1 MNTIDFLLQ
10 LAIILLASKFLGLLM
25 KKLGL
30 PQVLGFI
37 LAGILIGPSIW
48 GAIFGER
55 AFEGWLFPIQNTEG
69 SPLGTF
75 AEIGVV
81 LVMFSAGLET
91 DLREI
96 RRTGIKAFL
105 IAMGGVLLPLAL
117 GFGVGLIFLP
127 GQWADAFFVGVILT
141 ATSVGIT
148 VETLKE
154 LGKLKSEVGTVIMS
168 AAIIDDVI
176 GIIILTI
183 ALNFGGGS
191 GDVSPVIAAI
201 NPGGS
206 PVISIVWMLAFFV
219 VAVGLGFPISWLFRK
234 MEQHTRNTHRM
245 PIFSLAVC
253 FLYAFLADRVFGVA
267 DITGAYI
274 AGVILSTNHRTAEYV
289 DKKIEVNSYVLF
301 GPVFFAN
308 IGIRI
313 SFDGMNLQVLLFGI
327 LFVIAGILGKLI
339 GCGGLSKA
347 FGYSWKDSARIGVG
361 MIARGE
367 VALIVTQKGIEAGLI
382 DEKYLAIVVLLVLV
396 SSVLLPILM
405 KLLYRGE
412 DPLPPLAGNNNSG
425 EIGGDKDPKSNEI
438 PAMDS
443 PK

>member
-25 KKLGL
+25 KRLGL

-48 GAIFGER
+48 ETIFGNG
-55 AFEGWLFPIQNTEG
+55 AFDGWLFPIQNTED

-105 IAMGGVLLPLAL
+105 IAMGGVFLPLSL

-127 GQWADAFFVGVILT
+127 GQWMDAFFVGVILT

-148 VETLKE
+148 VETLRE

-176 GIIILTI
+176 GIIVLTI

-191 GDVSPVIAAI
+191 GEVSPVLALI
-201 NPGGS
+201 NPDGNA
-206 PVISIVWMLAFFV
+206 VVSIVWMLAFFV
-219 VAVGLGFPISWLFRK
+219 VAIGLGFPISWLFRK
-234 MEQHTRNTHRM
+234 MEEHTRNTHRM

-274 AGVILSTNHRTAEYV
+274 AGVVLSTNHRTAEYV

-313 SFDGMNLQVLLFGI
+313 SFDGMNLQVLLFGV
-327 LFVIAGILGKLI
+327 LFVLAGIIGKSI
-339 GCGGLSKA
+339 GCGGLSRA

-382 DEKYLAIVVLLVLV
+382 AEKYLAIVVLLVLV
-396 SSVLLPILM
+396 SSILLPILM
-405 KLLYRGE
+405 KVLYKGE
-412 DPLPPLAGNNNSG
+412 DALPPLAENKTL
-425 EIGGDKDPKSNEI
+425 EEKS
-438 PAMDS
+438 A
-443 PK
+443 

>member
-25 KKLGL
+25 KRLGL

-48 GAIFGER
+48 ETIFGNG
-55 AFEGWLFPIQNTEG
+55 AFDGWLFPIQNTED

-105 IAMGGVLLPLAL
+105 IAMGGVFLPLLL

-127 GQWADAFFVGVILT
+127 GQWMDAFFVGVILT

-148 VETLKE
+148 VETLRE

-176 GIIILTI
+176 GIIVLTI

-191 GDVSPVIAAI
+191 GEVSPVLALI
-201 NPGGS
+201 NPDGNA
-206 PVISIVWMLAFFV
+206 VVSIVWMLAFFV

-234 MEQHTRNTHRM
+234 MEEHTRNTHRM

-274 AGVILSTNHRTAEYV
+274 AGVVLSTNHRTAEYV

-327 LFVIAGILGKLI
+327 LFVLAGIIGKLI
-339 GCGGLSKA
+339 GCGGLSKV

-382 DEKYLAIVVLLVLV
+382 AEKYLAIVVLLVLV
-396 SSVLLPILM
+396 SSILLPILM
-405 KLLYRGE
+405 KVLYKGG
-412 DPLPPLAGNNNSG
+412 DALPPLAENKTL
-425 EIGGDKDPKSNEI
+425 EEKS
-438 PAMDS
+438 A
-443 PK
+443 

>member
-25 KKLGL
+25 KRLGL

-48 GAIFGER
+48 ETIFGNG
-55 AFEGWLFPIQNTEG
+55 AFDGWLFPIQNTED

-105 IAMGGVLLPLAL
+105 IAMGGVFLPLSL

-127 GQWADAFFVGVILT
+127 GQWMDAFFVGVILT

-148 VETLKE
+148 VETLRE

-176 GIIILTI
+176 GIIVLTI

-191 GDVSPVIAAI
+191 GEVSPVLALI
-201 NPGGS
+201 NPDGNA
-206 PVISIVWMLAFFV
+206 VVSIVWMLAFFV
-219 VAVGLGFPISWLFRK
+219 VAIGLGFPISWLFRK
-234 MEQHTRNTHRM
+234 MEEHTRNTHRM

-274 AGVILSTNHRTAEYV
+274 AGVVLSTNHRTAEYV

-313 SFDGMNLQVLLFGI
+313 SFDGMNLQVLLFGV
-327 LFVIAGILGKLI
+327 LFVLAGIIGKLI
-339 GCGGLSKA
+339 GCGGLSRA

-382 DEKYLAIVVLLVLV
+382 AEKYLAIVVLLVLV
-396 SSVLLPILM
+396 SSILLPILM
-405 KLLYRGE
+405 KVLYKGE
-412 DPLPPLAGNNNSG
+412 DALPPLAENKTL
-425 EIGGDKDPKSNEI
+425 EEKS
-438 PAMDS
+438 A
-443 PK
+443 

>member
-25 KKLGL
+25 KRLGL

-37 LAGILIGPSIW
+37 LAGILIGPSVW
-48 GAIFGER
+48 EAIFGNG
-55 AFEGWLFPIQNTEG
+55 AFDGWLFPIQNTED

-105 IAMGGVLLPLAL
+105 IAMGGVFLPLAL

-127 GQWADAFFVGVILT
+127 GQWMDAFFVGVILT

-148 VETLKE
+148 VETLRE

-176 GIIILTI
+176 GIIVLTI

-191 GDVSPVIAAI
+191 GEVSPVLALI
-201 NPGGS
+201 NPDGNA
-206 PVISIVWMLAFFV
+206 VVSIVWMLAFFV
-219 VAVGLGFPISWLFRK
+219 VAIGLGFLISWLFRK
-234 MEQHTRNTHRM
+234 MEEHTRNTHRM

-274 AGVILSTNHRTAEYV
+274 AGVVLSTNHRTAEYV

-313 SFDGMNLQVLLFGI
+313 SFDGMSLQVLLFGI
-327 LFVIAGILGKLI
+327 LFVLAGIIGKLI
-339 GCGGLSKA
+339 GCGGLSRA

-382 DEKYLAIVVLLVLV
+382 AEKYLAIVVLLVLV
-396 SSVLLPILM
+396 SSILLPILM
-405 KLLYRGE
+405 KVLYKGE
-412 DPLPPLAGNNNSG
+412 DSLPPLAENKML
-425 EIGGDKDPKSNEI
+425 EEKSV
-438 PAMDS
+438 
-443 PK
+443 

>member
-1 MNTIDFLLQ
+1 MNTLDFLLQ
-10 LAIILLASKFLGLLM
+10 LAIILLAAKFLGLLM

-37 LAGILIGPSIW
+37 LAGVLIGPSIW
-48 GAIFGER
+48 GAIFGNDT
-55 AFEGWLFPIQNTEG
+55 FEGWLFPIQNTAD

-91 DLREI
+91 DLKEI
-96 RRTGIKAFL
+96 RRTGLKAFL

-127 GQWADAFFVGVILT
+127 GQWMDAFFVGVILT

-176 GIIILTI
+176 GIVILTI
-183 ALNFGGGS
+183 ALSFGGS
-191 GDVSPVIAAI
+191 GGEASPILSAINPDGNPVIAI
-201 NPGGS
+201 L
-206 PVISIVWMLAFFV
+206 WMLVFFA
-219 VAVGLGFPISWLFRK
+219 VAVGLGFPLSMLFK
-234 MEQHTRNTHRM
+234 QMEKRTPNTHRM
-245 PIFSLAVC
+245 PILSLAVC
-253 FLYAFLADRVFGVA
+253 FVYAFLADRVFGVA

-313 SFDGMNLQVLLFGI
+313 TFEGMDLQVLLFGL
-327 LFVIAGILGKLI
+327 LFVLAGIAGKFI
-339 GCGGLSKA
+339 GCGGLSRA
-347 FGYSWKDSARIGVG
+347 FGYSWRDSARIGVG

-367 VALIVTQKGIEAGLI
+367 VALIVAQKGIDAGLI
-382 DEKYLAIVVLLVLV
+382 DARYLAVVVLLVLI
-396 SSVLLPILM
+396 SSILLPILM
-405 KLLYRGE
+405 KLLYRDGAGG
-412 DPLPPLAGNNNSG
+412 LPLAEKNETPAETHAETVPEIRQNN
-425 EIGGDKDPKSNEI
+425 
-438 PAMDS
+438 
-443 PK
+443 

>member
-25 KKLGL
+25 KRLGL

-37 LAGILIGPSIW
+37 LAGILIGPSVW
-48 GAIFGER
+48 EVIFGNG
-55 AFEGWLFPIQNTEG
+55 AFDGWLFPIQNTED

-105 IAMGGVLLPLAL
+105 IAMGGVFLPLAL

-127 GQWADAFFVGVILT
+127 GQWMDAFFVGVILT

-148 VETLKE
+148 VETLRE

-176 GIIILTI
+176 GIIVLTI

-191 GDVSPVIAAI
+191 GEVSPVLALI
-201 NPGGS
+201 NPDGNA
-206 PVISIVWMLAFFV
+206 VVSIVWMLAFFV
-219 VAVGLGFPISWLFRK
+219 VAIGLGFPISWLFRK
-234 MEQHTRNTHRM
+234 MEEHTRNTHRM

-274 AGVILSTNHRTAEYV
+274 AGVVLSTNHRTAEYV

-327 LFVIAGILGKLI
+327 LFVLAGIIGKLI
-339 GCGGLSKA
+339 GCGGLSRA

-382 DEKYLAIVVLLVLV
+382 AEKYLAIVVLLVLV
-396 SSVLLPILM
+396 SSILLPILM
-405 KLLYRGE
+405 KVLYKGE
-412 DPLPPLAGNNNSG
+412 DSLPPLAENKML
-425 EIGGDKDPKSNEI
+425 EEKSV
-438 PAMDS
+438 
-443 PK
+443 

>member
-1 MNTIDFLLQ
+1 
-10 LAIILLASKFLGLLM
+10 
-25 KKLGL
+25 
-30 PQVLGFI
+30 
-37 LAGILIGPSIW
+37 
-48 GAIFGER
+48 
-55 AFEGWLFPIQNTEG
+55 
-69 SPLGTF
+69 
-75 AEIGVV
+75 
-81 LVMFSAGLET
+81 
-91 DLREI
+91 
-96 RRTGIKAFL
+96 
-105 IAMGGVLLPLAL
+105 
-117 GFGVGLIFLP
+117 
-127 GQWADAFFVGVILT
+127 
-141 ATSVGIT
+141 
-148 VETLKE
+148 
-154 LGKLKSEVGTVIMS
+154 
-168 AAIIDDVI
+168 
-176 GIIILTI
+176 
-183 ALNFGGGS
+183 
-191 GDVSPVIAAI
+191 
-201 NPGGS
+201 
-206 PVISIVWMLAFFV
+206 MLAFFV

-438 PAMDS
+438 WRWIRQNNR
-443 PK
+443 